1 TWHRP
6 PFTVFQA
13 AYLIVTGTRE
23 RFHKTKTSPMAQNSY
38 LRVAILSPGNSEA
51 RRTTTVENSRFS
63 DLFRAFAARRIHAEP
78 AIYHD
83 DFCGDIRE
91 HLMQVDGVLVW
102 VNPIEGG
109 RARSVLDSML
119 RDVATAGVF
128 VSTHPDVILKLG
140 TKEVLYRTRGIGWG
154 CDTHLYCTMDQMA
167 QELPL
172 RLAAGR
178 ARVLKQ
184 NRGNGGN
191 GVWKVQLPVDAFA
204 NGKGCS
210 LGALPQLE
218 TVIRVRHARRDCSE
232 EQITLGEFYS
242 RCEAVFF
249 RQRPDD

>member
-1 TWHRP
+1 
-6 PFTVFQA
+6 
-13 AYLIVTGTRE
+13 L
-23 RFHKTKTSPMAQNSY
+23 
-38 LRVAILSPGNSEA
+38 
-51 RRTTTVENSRFS
+51 
-63 DLFRAFAARRIHAEP
+63 
-78 AIYHD
+78 
-83 DFCGDIRE
+83 
-91 HLMQVDGVLVW
+91 
-102 VNPIEGG
+102 VNPIERG
-109 RARSVLDSML
+109 RDRSILDSIF
-119 RDVATAGVF
+119 RDAATAGVF